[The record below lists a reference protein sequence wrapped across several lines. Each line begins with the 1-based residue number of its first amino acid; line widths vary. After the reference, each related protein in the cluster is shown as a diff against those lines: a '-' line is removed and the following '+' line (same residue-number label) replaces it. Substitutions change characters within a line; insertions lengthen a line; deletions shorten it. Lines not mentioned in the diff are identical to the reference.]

1 MFNSTS
7 NTNLVARSASTKTN
21 RTFKKLALI
30 AVIATASIGAQANEL
45 SSADVVSVLETR
57 FAEATTEMLQT
68 AKQEITLNLHSKIVE
83 QLFELSTSLELTESV
98 TEPDTALVSNED

>member
-30 AVIATASIGAQANEL
+30 AIIATASIGAQANEL
-45 SSADVVSVLETR
+45 SSADVVSALETR
-57 FAEATTEMLQT
+57 FTEATTEMLQT
-68 AKQEITLNLHSKIVE
+68 AKQEITLNLHSKIAE

>member
-7 NTNLVARSASTKTN
+7 NTNLVTSSTSTKTN

-45 SSADVVSVLETR
+45 SSADIVSVLETR
-57 FAEATTEMLQT
+57 FTEATTEMLQT
-68 AKQEITLNLHSKIVE
+68 AKQEITLNLHSKIAE